1 MKDDDVLPLLLQT
14 SLSGNQDQVPSGIK
28 SKMLAGKMKAFVI
41 KYFWEGQK
49 LTEKQTKALENLDPD
64 ASFAERL
71 MVKHRRLVRFPSVA
85 AKLVGQVN
93 RWYVLFEN

>member
-1 MKDDDVLPLLLQT
+1 
-14 SLSGNQDQVPSGIK
+14 
-28 SKMLAGKMKAFVI
+28 MLAGKMRVFLR

-71 MVKHRRLVRFPSVA
+71 MVKHRRLVSWRLDNLGMELPDGMNA
-85 AKLVGQVN
+85 A
-93 RWYVLFEN
+93 

>member
-1 MKDDDVLPLLLQT
+1 MW
-14 SLSGNQDQVPSGIK
+14 S
-28 SKMLAGKMKAFVI
+28 GKMKVFLK

-71 MVKHRRLVRFPSVA
+71 MVQHRRLVS
-85 AKLVGQVN
+85 
-93 RWYVLFEN
+93 

>member
-1 MKDDDVLPLLLQT
+1 MLPLLLQ
-14 SLSGNQDQVPSGIK
+14 SSQSGNQDQVPSGIK
-28 SKMLAGKMKAFVI
+28 SKMFAGKMKTFLR

-71 MVKHRRLVRFPSVA
+71 MVKYRRLVRFPSVV
-85 AKLVGQVN
+85 AKPANQQEASSV
-93 RWYVLFEN
+93 

>member
-1 MKDDDVLPLLLQT
+1 MFQT
-14 SLSGNQDQVPSGIK
+14 STSLDHHHQAQPGSGGGDGK
-28 SKMLAGKMKAFVI
+28 AKMLAGKMKAFLR

-71 MVKHRRLVRFPSVA
+71 MVKHRRLVS
-85 AKLVGQVN
+85 
-93 RWYVLFEN
+93 